1 MNMVDL
7 RRTQRKGMACAAVAA
22 FAALG
27 VLPATAEVANPNLV
41 PANSAYVVSVPDSS
55 ALWSAW
61 EGNALYGAYQKV
73 MAMPEV
79 QEKTADVRQQLSVI
93 ESSLGFKLDG
103 PTLAKIFSAGDLYFP
118 APEGNDMQGVAILKV
133 ADADKAAKL
142 IDLAEKAAAKAAASD
157 DADEDTTG
165 TVKTDAATSAIT
177 TADYNGIQIK
187 SVKNSTGKTTAV
199 YARAADLLIVA
210 ANDALIKSVID
221 RTKATEPGADSMG
234 ALENYKKV
242 NAGLANEKGELYIY
256 GNPELAWNSKGN
268 NDIPATLRG
277 PLQAFMGN
285 VQPVDFSGTSIKIAP
300 KEIYSYSHGNLK
312 PGSENSLAV
321 KNPGDQPLKVASYLP
336 ENTLWGV
343 ATSLLDPKSL
353 SDLIGAAASEND
365 EDGKMSQQVKSAET
379 ALGFS
384 IKEDLVPALS
394 NEFAMGVNRV
404 ELTGLIPAVDAVLV
418 FGVKDNAKMTKVV
431 EGAEQL
437 IAKMTSKSSDDST
450 GTPAFKSE
458 EVDGKTIKY
467 TELQGLP
474 NVAPGYV
481 LADNYLII
489 GSSRS
494 ALSGAIKAAAG
505 DKNLAA
511 GAALTKLGHNLSGNA
526 NIIQYLD
533 MSKIME
539 LAKQVTRM
547 IPAAR
552 DAGKYIDAVNV
563 VDASASTSRIEN
575 NAVITRGVA
584 KMK

>member
-61 EGNALYGAYQKV
+61 ESNALYGAYQKV

-79 QEKTADVRQQLSVI
+79 QEKTADARQQLSVI

-103 PTLAKIFSAGDLYFP
+103 PTLSKIFSAGDVFVP
-118 APEGNDMQGVAILKV
+118 ASSGKDVQGVAVFKV

-142 IDLAEKAAAKAAASD
+142 IDLAEKAAAKAASSD
-157 DADEDTTG
+157 DADEATTG
-165 TVKTDAATSAIT
+165 TATADASTSAIA
-177 TADYNGIQIK
+177 TADYNGVQIK
-187 SVKNSTGKTTAV
+187 TVKDSNGKTTVV
-199 YARAADLLIVA
+199 YARTADLLILAGNEAQV
-210 ANDALIKSVID
+210 KTVVD
-221 RTKATEPGADSMG
+221 RTKATEAAADTIGASE
-234 ALENYKKV
+234 LYKKV
-242 NAGLANEKGELYIY
+242 NAGLTSEKGEIYFY
-256 GNPELAWNSKGN
+256 GNPEVAWKMNASG
-268 NDIPATLRG
+268 DVPATLTG
-277 PLQAFMGN
+277 PLQAFMSN
-285 VQPVDFSGTSIKIAP
+285 VQPVDFAGTSVKIAP
-300 KEIYSYSHGNLK
+300 KEIYSYTHGNLK
-312 PGSENSLAV
+312 ADAQNSLAT
-321 KNPGDQPLKVASYLP
+321 KNPGDQPLKVATYLP
-336 ENTLWGV
+336 ENTIWGM
-343 ATSLLDPKSL
+343 ATSLLDAKSL
-353 SDLIGAAASEND
+353 SDLIGAAANEN
-365 EDGKMSQQVKSAET
+365 ESGGQMSQQVKSAET

-384 IKEDLVPALS
+384 IKDDLVPALS
-394 NEFAMGVNRV
+394 NEFAFGLNRV

-418 FGVKDNAKMTKVV
+418 FGVKDNAKMSKVV
-431 EGAEQL
+431 EGAERL
-437 IAKMTSKSSDDST
+437 IAGMTSSQSDDATSA
-450 GTPAFKSE
+450 PAFKSE
-458 EVDGKTIKY
+458 VVDGKTVKY

-481 LADNYLII
+481 LADNYLVI

-494 ALSGAIKAAAG
+494 ALSSAIKAAAG
-505 DKNLAA
+505 DKNLAS

-526 NIIQYLD
+526 NLIQYLD
-533 MSKIME
+533 MSKIMD

-563 VDASASTSRIEN
+563 IDASASTSRIEN